1 MAGVSE
7 VAVRALAE
15 VSVGDSIGPVTVP
28 VTRETLVAYA
38 DASGDQNPI
47 HQDEDFARS
56 VGLPDVIAHGMWTLG
71 ATGTVV
77 ADWAGDAG
85 RVVEF
90 GTRFTKP
97 VVVPASG
104 AEVVV
109 AGVVKAV
116 DAESGRV
123 TVDLTTTAG
132 GEKVLG
138 RCVAVVRLD

>member
-1 MAGVSE
+1 MTVRSLSE
-7 VAVRALAE
+7 VAV
-15 VSVGDSIGPVTVP
+15 GDTIGPVTVP

-38 DASGDQNPI
+38 NASGDQNPI
-47 HQDEDFARS
+47 HQDEEFARS

-71 ATGTVV
+71 ATGSVV

-104 AEVVV
+104 AEIVV

-116 DAESGRV
+116 DTESGRV
-123 TVDLTTTAG
+123 TVDLTTTAR

-138 RCVAVVRLD
+138 RCLAVVRLD